1 MYPHSFLWHYLWIAP
16 RALQFVIAIVMI
28 RRKLFRD
35 FPMFFVYIVFEVVQ
49 GGALFVLDH
58 SPAVSAYQY
67 WYAHWVGSL
76 ISMTWRFCVIWE
88 IFCTVVS
95 GYPGLEKLTRIIF
108 RWAVVFLLL
117 AIAVAAR
124 AKGDGSL
131 HLHSRIHVLDL
142 SVDVMQSGLW
152 LVLLG
157 FSSYLRLSWRSFA
170 YGIAFGM
177 GIFSTVD
184 LAIEGM
190 RVWGGFVAGYAF
202 DFVAMATYHCC
213 VMMWMAYLWIPET
226 SRQIVQD
233 LPENDVEQWN
243 AELQR
248 LLLQ

>member
-1 MYPHSFLWHYLWIAP
+1 MAVLRHLGDILYSCQRLP
-16 RALQFVIAIVMI
+16 RAGESDLHHFPLGCRVSSVSGDCGCSARK
-28 RRKLFRD
+28 RRWQPPFAFPNSRPGSFRGRD
-35 FPMFFVYIVFEVVQ
+35 AKRTLVGPPRVFFV
-49 GGALFVLDH
+49 
-58 SPAVSAYQY
+58 
-67 WYAHWVGSL
+67 
-76 ISMTWRFCVIWE
+76 
-88 IFCTVVS
+88 
-95 GYPGLEKLTRIIF
+95 
-108 RWAVVFLLL
+108 L
-117 AIAVAAR
+117 A
-124 AKGDGSL
+124 
-131 HLHSRIHVLDL
+131 
-142 SVDVMQSGLW
+142 
-152 LVLLG
+152 
-157 FSSYLRLSWRSFA
+157 LSWRSFA

-226 SRQIVQD
+226 SRQIMQD